1 MAIVMKTN
9 SEKPMPVRAAK
20 PKLELA
26 LATKVN
32 VPPEGIAG
40 YSICIFGSKKIGKTS
55 LAAEFP
61 NPYFLAT
68 EPGTKALRVKSS
80 FIPDWD
86 HFVGYV
92 DLLVKE
98 ADPTRT
104 TVVDIVDLVYD
115 MIYDK
120 TCKEQG
126 IESPTEEKD
135 FGATWRKIRKAFR
148 DQIQR
153 IISLPGG
160 SLFLSH
166 DTEKE
171 VKLKDGTKTDRV
183 QPTMS
188 KAPLGEVEGIV
199 DVIAFYGYEGEDR
212 FLWIKGHSELM
223 AGSRLVERFKVD
235 NSKKVDFRTD
245 VTRIPMGSTAKQAYQ
260 NVLKAFKNEQE
271 TADGIVP
278 EVAKKTTTL
287 KIR

>member
-1 MAIVMKTN
+1 MAVIRKSSAPT
-9 SEKPMPVRAAK
+9 EKERPVLASRV
-20 PKLELA
+20 KLELS
-26 LATKVN
+26 LATELN
-32 VPPEGIAG
+32 EPPEGISG
-40 YSICIFGSKKIGKTS
+40 YSMCIFGAKKIGKTS

-61 NPYFLAT
+61 NVYFLAT

-104 TVVDIVDLVYD
+104 VVVDIVDLVYE
-115 MIYDK
+115 MIFDK
-120 TCKEQG
+120 TCKELG

-135 FGATWRKIRKAFR
+135 FGATWRKIKKMFR
-148 DQIQR
+148 HQIQR

-171 VKLKDGTKTDRV
+171 ITLRDGSKTDRV
-183 QPTMS
+183 QPTMA

-199 DVIAFYGYEGEDR
+199 DVIAYYGYEKEDR

-223 AGSRLVERFKVD
+223 AGSRLVEH
-235 NSKKVDFRTD
+235 FRVKD
-245 VTRIPMGSTAKQAYQ
+245 LPELYINRISMGGSSKQAYD
-260 NVLKAFKNEQE
+260 NIIKAFKNQQE
-271 TADGIVP
+271 TMDGMVP
-278 EVAKKTTTL
+278 PVVKKSTTTL
-287 KIR
+287 KIK